1 MQIAIKRAAIKGSMF
16 LSYDFEQTDVDVKNN
31 IKTSSDAPIHDDLRN
46 AFRKLIPH
54 FVFICEEITNQKLIE
69 KALANAEL
77 YLENQDTAPDTS
89 LFKYRVTE
97 FKLIE
102 KDGDD
107 KVIISGSKRL
117 LTNKE
122 ISFSTP
128 AKSLFDDDY
137 KFRQELNDDIEHI
150 KNEVLAYMQGKTAPK
165 AQLEMFE
172 EEEELEEA

>member
-54 FVFICEEITNQKLIE
+54 FVFICEEITDQKLIE
-69 KALANAEL
+69 KALANPEL
-77 YLENQDTAPDTS
+77 YLENQETAPDTS

-102 KDGDD
+102 KDDDD

-128 AKSLFDDDY
+128 AKSLYDDDD
-137 KFRQELNDDIEHI
+137 KFREELNDDIKHI
-150 KNEVLAYMQGKTAPK
+150 KSVVLAYMQGKTAPK